1 MHSAVIS
8 DTSCLI
14 VLTNINEL
22 QLLWQLYDTVIT
34 TSEVA
39 AEYGTPLPDWFKIID
54 PDDKDTQKGLEY
66 ELDRGEASA
75 ITLAIQLHNVTI
87 ILDDYK
93 ARKIAMRL
101 GLDITGTIGVMVKA
115 KKMGIIPSIK
125 PILTKLKATNFRLSS
140 ELEQLAIKEAGE

>member
-1 MHSAVIS
+1 MHNAIIS

-22 QLLWQLYDTVIT
+22 DLLHRLYDRVIT

-39 AEYGTPLPDWFKIID
+39 AEYGALLPDWFQILNATD
-54 PDDKDTQKGLEY
+54 RDYQKNLER

-75 ITLAIQLHNVTI
+75 ITLALELRDTTI

-93 ARKIAMRL
+93 ARKVATRL
-101 GLDITGTIGVMVKA
+101 GLDITGTLGVIIKA
-115 KKMGIIPSIK
+115 KKNGVIPSIK
-125 PILTKLKATNFRLSS
+125 PVLVKLKATNFRLHE
-140 ELEQLAIKEAGE
+140 ELEQFAIKEAGE